1 MSQQQTFNEMAMEF
15 MKIYYSCH
23 PGKMPEDKEKAFKE
37 MQQLHARF
45 KEHLIEQGIRR
56 NEDFFSDKF

>member
-1 MSQQQTFNEMAMEF
+1 MAMEF
-15 MKIYYSCH
+15 MKIYYACH
-23 PGKMPEDKEKAFKE
+23 PEQLPQDKEKAFKE
-37 MQQLHARF
+37 MLQLHGRY